1 MVFTYD
7 LYKKQSL
14 YEAFYLSVVKGIL
27 FCDLM

>member
-14 YEAFYLSVVKGIL
+14 YEAFYLSVVKEIL
-27 FCDLM
+27 STLL